1 MTAKVEALAVLR
13 AVAQGLAAKLY
24 RLRRIMDGG
33 GGGGGEQQPRVPP
46 LAVQCGLLPDAPR
59 LLHHLARAFPDHPRD
74 CNPEKVDREAL
85 DHLQEAA
92 QEYYDLLE
100 PWYLVLWEAMRLREQ
115 AVRLLSALSSG
126 ITSASFDAN
135 PLFMRACMGLLCDFA
150 RTVVLVAKVGAPML
164 LQVYAL
170 LSVYVTGGNDP
181 ADYIKVVSFA
191 QVCSVPFR
199 TLQLDLESSGA
210 LISEALRSIVP
221 VINAT
226 AEMAAFKDG
235 STLLAL
241 VTDDPATT
249 LRLQDLAHTHDYKQ
263 WMLLGCLIRPYELLR
278 GYKASTAAALLQEN
292 FILPVFRDEVIL
304 IHDEYAQHV
313 LPKVAEMGKA
323 AKAARSH
330 SKDMEARYR
339 QAKRSHRRIGE
350 VYDLGLK
357 TMAAVHYRQ
366 RNLLHHELSNL
377 LLYFSDNLP
386 LLPTY
391 FQIILAALSMAHEEI
406 LWYFEH
412 AGVITAR
419 DHKTSGLSML
429 KKSSTVLTQPS
440 GNAICMHHSQH
451 ELRPWGS
458 SLIAAL
464 AAQEIPDP
472 SVGFLLDVVHQLHS
486 LALEHAS
493 TIASQS
499 QKQLVEIGPRLRHKL
514 QSEQLL
520 AANVDP
526 SLIRSL
532 ERMCQTLEDVP
543 TSCQAYRKDWLQV
556 SFSLAAANSP
566 MSARQLEDATKG
578 ADQEAGIITN
588 LHICYTLCRNVDE
601 VKEQLTELVFR
612 QTMLGPEAQPQ
623 HGCAW
628 LNLAKYFPWNCSF
641 EFPEEE
647 EDIVKVAVNYTE
659 EVLESLMAE
668 VERLIAVLQASLGS
682 LDKKLLPVQGAVRL
696 NHAAT
701 VGQLARR
708 ANPGKLVSLPLSLPL
723 PGSESQYANRA
734 EIQQM
739 ERATVGLLALASKLD
754 TMGPQVVAGEVFVP
768 REYLRQRLMG
778 SFHKALEAAAVIDG
792 AVQKPSMVEAALNR
806 HAAIL
811 SMIEESTS
819 LQFRDAWTMDD
830 SAAALRDRM
839 AEWLTDQA
847 LQLAQPL
854 RKDLVISSE
863 ASLAAELEAFVR
875 VFGHAGLEALGLR
888 AGALLDALLARLNTV
903 LGRNHAALGLLAQ
916 RADCRLDLNLK
927 TSCESLASLELGL
940 ALLIGL
946 GRWLVWRDLV
956 AVSASRT
963 LSGCAPALHLLVQW
977 VNRHLPAGSHP
988 ANLYQDA
995 VGELGDAVQ
1004 KLACGGAHRS
1014 WHLLP
1019 YLCGSVFALD
1029 LWADACM
1036 DGHAPALTRAMAAV
1050 LDVAAS
1056 GALPTPPSTSATAA
1070 GGSDAPSGDQTCVR
1084 ITAVLTLAHRAS
1096 SRAALER
1103 RLLFLGRLGE
1113 ACPGFPHGVL
1123 ERHLPLA
1130 LLTSVRQQHQQRV
1143 AIMTA
1148 PVAAA
1153 PTATSPRAADL
1164 EAMIDGAFQAPE
1176 VDRLGRRGTHGSG
1189 AEGGNPLAHVGVL
1202 RPTKSLGSHEHANC
1216 EGDGV
1221 GDAAGPSVL
1230 ARKLLRSLSIGVAA
1244 GGGGRTRPSPAASE
1258 PGDDDAASLS
1268 PNDSLTGSTPA
1279 GSGGDK
1285 GKQRARR
1292 PLASP
1297 LSFGRR

>member
-24 RLRRIMDGG
+24 RLRRIMDA

-46 LAVQCGLLPDAPR
+46 LAVD
-59 LLHHLARAFPDHPRD
+59 RD
-74 CNPEKVDREAL
+74 AL

-100 PWYLVLWEAMRLREQ
+100 PWYLLRVCAIQVLWEAMRLREQ

-170 LSVYVTGGNDP
+170 LKVYVTGGNDP
-181 ADYIKVVSFA
+181 ADYVKVVSFA
-191 QVCSVPFR
+191 QVCSAPFR

-226 AEMAAFKDG
+226 AEMAAFKDS

-278 GYKASTAAALLQEN
+278 GYKASTAAALLQDN

-386 LLPTY
+386 LLPTS

-419 DHKTSGLSML
+419 DHKTLITISDLSSPTPLTPSPLEVPLPWMGKDTFL
-429 KKSSTVLTQPS
+429 SSEEEHN
-440 GNAICMHHSQH
+440 G
-451 ELRPWGS
+451 
-458 SLIAAL
+458 
-464 AAQEIPDP
+464 EIPDP

-493 TIASQS
+493 MIASQS
-499 QKQLVEIGPRLRHKL
+499 QKQLAEIGPRLKHKL

-520 AANVDP
+520 VANVDP

-532 ERMCQTLEDVP
+532 ERMCQILEDVP

-601 VKEQLTELVFR
+601 VNEQLTELVPLRILQYFR
-612 QTMLGPEAQPQ
+612 PEITMASLPAD
-623 HGCAW
+623 HAW
-628 LNLAKYFPWNCSF
+628 AGSTATARLRVAESGQVLPLELLYR
-641 EFPEEE
+641 E
-647 EDIVKVAVNYTE
+647 EDVVKVAIDYTE

-682 LDKKLLPVQGAVRL
+682 MDKKVLPVQGAVRL

-811 SMIEESTS
+811 SMIEETTS

-863 ASLAAELEAFVR
+863 AALATELEAFVR

-888 AGALLDALLARLNTV
+888 AGALLDALLARLNSV
-903 LGRNHAALGLLAQ
+903 LGRNHAALALLAQ

-927 TSCESLASLELGL
+927 TPCESLASLELGL

-946 GRWLVWRDLV
+946 GRWLVWHDLV

-963 LSGCAPALHLLVQW
+963 LSGCAPALHLLLQW
-977 VNRHLPAGSHP
+977 VNQHLPAGSRP

-995 VGELGDAVQ
+995 VGELGDAIQ

-1019 YLCGSVFALD
+1019 NLCGAVFALD

-1036 DGHAPALTRAMAAV
+1036 DGHAPALTRTMTAV
-1050 LDVAAS
+1050 LEVAAS
-1056 GALPTPPSTSATAA
+1056 GALATPPLTSATAA
-1070 GGSDAPSGDQTCVR
+1070 GVGDAPSRDQMCVR
-1084 ITAVLTLAHRAS
+1084 IAAVLTLAHRAS
-1096 SRAALER
+1096 SRTALER
-1103 RLLFLGRLGE
+1103 RLLFLGRLAE
-1113 ACPGFPHGVL
+1113 ACPAFPRGVL

-1130 LLTSVRQQHQQRV
+1130 LLTSIRQQHQQRV
-1143 AIMTA
+1143 ASTTA
-1148 PVAAA
+1148 QVAAA
-1153 PTATSPRAADL
+1153 ATATSPRAADL
-1164 EAMIDGAFQAPE
+1164 EAMIDGVFQAPE

-1189 AEGGNPLAHVGVL
+1189 AEGGNLLAHVGVL
-1202 RPTKSLGSHEHANC
+1202 RPTKSLGSHEHAHS
-1216 EGDGV
+1216 EGEGV

-1230 ARKLLRSLSIGVAA
+1230 ARKLLRSLSIGVAV
-1244 GGGGRTRPSPAASE
+1244 GGGGRTRPSPTASE

-1268 PNDSLTGSTPA
+1268 PNDTPTSSSPV

>member
-24 RLRRIMDGG
+24 RLRRIMDGGGGG

-74 CNPEKVDREAL
+74 CHPEKVDRDAL

-126 ITSASFDAN
+126 ITSASFYAN

-191 QVCSVPFR
+191 QVCSAPFR

-210 LISEALRSIVP
+210 LISEALRSVVP
-221 VINAT
+221 IINAT

-366 RNLLHHELSNL
+366 RTLLHHELSNL
-377 LLYFSDNLP
+377 LVYFSDNLP
-386 LLPTY
+386 LLPIS

-419 DHKTSGLSML
+419 DHKT
-429 KKSSTVLTQPS
+429 KYP
-440 GNAICMHHSQH
+440 I
-451 ELRPWGS
+451 
-458 SLIAAL
+458 L
-464 AAQEIPDP
+464 AW
-472 SVGFLLDVVHQLHS
+472 V
-486 LALEHAS
+486 
-493 TIASQS
+493 
-499 QKQLVEIGPRLRHKL
+499 
-514 QSEQLL
+514 
-520 AANVDP
+520 
-526 SLIRSL
+526 
-532 ERMCQTLEDVP
+532 
-543 TSCQAYRKDWLQV
+543 SCLMWCI
-556 SFSLAAANSP
+556 SC
-566 MSARQLEDATKG
+566 T
-578 ADQEAGIITN
+578 
-588 LHICYTLCRNVDE
+588 
-601 VKEQLTELVFR
+601 
-612 QTMLGPEAQPQ
+612 
-623 HGCAW
+623 AW
-628 LNLAKYFPWNCSF
+628 
-641 EFPEEE
+641 
-647 EDIVKVAVNYTE
+647 
-659 EVLESLMAE
+659 
-668 VERLIAVLQASLGS
+668 
-682 LDKKLLPVQGAVRL
+682 
-696 NHAAT
+696 
-701 VGQLARR
+701 
-708 ANPGKLVSLPLSLPL
+708 PLSTP
-723 PGSESQYANRA
+723 RR
-734 EIQQM
+734 M
-739 ERATVGLLALASKLD
+739 ERATVGLLALTSKLD
-754 TMGPQVVAGEVFVP
+754 TMGPQVVAGEVFVT

-792 AVQKPSMVEAALNR
+792 AVQKPSVVEAALHR

-811 SMIEESTS
+811 SMIEETTS
-819 LQFRDAWTMDD
+819 LQFCDAWTMDD

-863 ASLAAELEAFVR
+863 ASLVTELEAFVR

-903 LGRNHAALGLLAQ
+903 LGRNHAALALLGDSAGPSGAEK
-916 RADCRLDLNLK
+916 RH
-927 TSCESLASLELGL
+927 LELGL

-946 GRWLVWRDLV
+946 GQWLVWRDLV

-977 VNRHLPAGSHP
+977 VNRHLPAGSRP
-988 ANLYQDA
+988 GNLYQDA
-995 VGELGDAVQ
+995 TGELGDAIQ

-1019 YLCGSVFALD
+1019 NLGGAVFALD

-1036 DGHAPALTRAMAAV
+1036 DGHAPALTRAMTAV
-1050 LDVAAS
+1050 LDMAPS
-1056 GALPTPPSTSATAA
+1056 GALAVLPLTSATAA
-1070 GGSDAPSGDQTCVR
+1070 GVSDAPSGDQTCVR
-1084 ITAVLTLAHRAS
+1084 IAAVLTLAHRVR

-1103 RLLFLGRLGE
+1103 RLLFLGRLAE

-1143 AIMTA
+1143 ASMTA
-1148 PVAAA
+1148 PMAAA
-1153 PTATSPRAADL
+1153 ATAASRRAADL
-1164 EAMIDGAFQAPE
+1164 EAMIDGVFQAPE
-1176 VDRLGRRGTHGSG
+1176 VDRLGRRGAHGSG
-1189 AEGGNPLAHVGVL
+1189 VEGGNPLAHVGVL
-1202 RPTKSLGSHEHANC
+1202 RPTKSLGSHEHARSGGYVDVGNS
-1216 EGDGV
+1216 EGDGT

-1230 ARKLLRSLSIGVAA
+1230 ARKLLRSLSIGVAV
-1244 GGGGRTRPSPAASE
+1244 GGGGQTRPSPTASE
-1258 PGDDDAASLS
+1258 PGDDDVASLS
-1268 PNDSLTGSTPA
+1268 PNDTPTPNSSPA

-1285 GKQRARR
+1285 SKQRARW

-1297 LSFGRR
+1297 LSFGRRRPPQNNGASGS